1 VSTTSRTILG
11 YALLAAWLTLA
22 TGLWPLPAQK
32 TELLVAHAK
41 LTLADTPRVD
51 CEKRDGSSW
60 NKSRCQLEAW
70 VKNPSDLEA
79 TFWAEWIVNLF
90 VMAGGIG
97 ASLMMRRG
105 IRFWSLA
112 VLLTSLLYFWR
123 QNFPVTIY
131 HLLFREVAS
140 LEQFIARLGIY
151 AKHPGVSLTMLY
163 YDFLMPLLLVA
174 ACVLAVRS
182 YSQGRGLGSAAT

>member
-1 VSTTSRTILG
+1 MSTTARTLLG

-22 TGLWPLPAQK
+22 TSLWPLPPQK
-32 TELLVAHAK
+32 TEFFVADTK

-60 NKSRCQLEAW
+60 NESRCQLETW
-70 VKNPSDLEA
+70 VNDPSDLET
-79 TFWAEWIVNLF
+79 TFWAEWIVNLI
-90 VMAGGIG
+90 VMALGIG

-105 IRFWSLA
+105 TRLWGLA
-112 VLLTSLLYFWR
+112 VLLTSLIYLWR
-123 QNFPVTIY
+123 QSFPVAIY
-131 HLLFREVAS
+131 NLLFREVAS
-140 LEQFIARLGIY
+140 FEQFTARLGIY

-163 YDFLMPLLLVA
+163 YDFLMPLLLIT

-182 YSQGRGLGSAAT
+182 FKQRPNAQSAAT